1 MAGSSIIKNISWKFA
16 EQVSSQLAML
26 IVSIVLA
33 RILTPHDFGVIAIVN
48 IFTAIANAFVINS
61 FGTAL
66 IQKKDADA
74 LDFSSVLYF
83 NIFFCIV
90 IYVALYFCA
99 PLVSD
104 FYDNEYSEL
113 VPVLRVLCLSIILMG
128 VLAVQNSYISR
139 KMLFK
144 KFFISTSSATFL
156 SGLVGIM
163 LALTG
168 FGVWAL
174 VWQYILTNLLKV
186 LVLANIIRKPPLLQF
201 SFARLRGMLGFG
213 SKTLVTSMLITCYLE
228 FRATVIGK
236 LYSAADLAFYDR
248 AKQFPSLAVT
258 NVNNSIE
265 SVLFPHM
272 SRLQDDIAA
281 VKATC
286 KRSIRFSSY
295 IMMPLLMGLLATAE
309 PLVRLVLT
317 DKWLPTVPLL
327 QWFCLVF
334 LFQPIHTANM
344 QALKAI
350 GKSGV
355 QMKLEFIK
363 KGIELA
369 CLLVVMWYGVEAI
382 VVNMA
387 VLTTLFTGLN
397 AWPNRKYLNYTF
409 GEQVRD
415 IFPSLAMSS
424 LMCGAI
430 WLLTLFNMPAF
441 LTLIMQVVSGPILY
455 LGMSKVTHNEQLQY
469 IIEKFRGRKTRHK

>member
-1 MAGSSIIKNISWKFA
+1 
-16 EQVSSQLAML
+16 ML
-26 IVSIVLA
+26 VVSIVLA

-66 IQKKDADA
+66 IQKKNADA

-90 IYVALYFCA
+90 VYVALYLCA
-99 PLVSD
+99 PLISD
-104 FYDNEYSEL
+104 FYGNQYDEL
-113 VPVLRVLCLSIILMG
+113 VPVLRVLCLSIILLG
-128 VLAVQNSYISR
+128 VLAVQSSYISR
-139 KMLFK
+139 QMLFK
-144 KFFISTSSATFL
+144 KFFISTSSATFI
-156 SGLVGIM
+156 SGIIGIV

-186 LVLANIIRKPPLLQF
+186 LVLANIIRKPPLLRF
-201 SFARLRGMLGFG
+201 SFRRLRGMLGFG

-248 AKQFPSLAVT
+248 AKQFPSLVVT
-258 NVNNSIE
+258 NINNSIE

-272 SRLQDDIAA
+272 SRLQDDISA

-295 IMMPLLMGLLATAE
+295 IMMPLLLGLLAVAE
-309 PLVRLVLT
+309 PLVRLILT
-317 DKWLPTVPLL
+317 DKWLPAVPLL
-327 QWFCLVF
+327 QWFCIVF

-382 VVNMA
+382 VINMA

-415 IFPSLAMSS
+415 IFPSLAMSTV
-424 LMCGAI
+424 MCAAM
-430 WLLTLFNMPAF
+430 WSLTLLHMPAYV
-441 LTLIMQVVSGPILY
+441 TLAVQIVMGPVLYVIMSRL
-455 LGMSKVTHNEQLQY
+455 THNGQLQY
-469 IIEKFRGRKTRHK
+469 IIDKFKGHHDRQK

>member
-1 MAGSSIIKNISWKFA
+1 MANPSIIKNISWKFA

-26 IVSIVLA
+26 VVSIVLA

-66 IQKKDADA
+66 IQKKNADA

-90 IYVALYFCA
+90 VYVALYLCA
-99 PLVSD
+99 PLISD
-104 FYDNEYSEL
+104 FYGNQYEEL

-128 VLAVQNSYISR
+128 ILAVQSSYISR
-139 KMLFK
+139 QMLFK
-144 KFFISTSSATFL
+144 KFFISTSSATFI
-156 SGLVGIM
+156 SGVIGIV

-186 LVLANIIRKPPLLQF
+186 LVLADIIRKPPLLRF
-201 SFARLRGMLGFG
+201 SFKRLRGMLGFG

-248 AKQFPSLAVT
+248 AKQFPSLVVT
-258 NVNNSIE
+258 NINNSIE

-272 SRLQDDIAA
+272 SRLQDDISA

-295 IMMPLLMGLLATAE
+295 IMMPLLLGLLAAAE
-309 PLVRLVLT
+309 PLVRLILT
-317 DKWLPTVPLL
+317 DKWLPAVPLL
-327 QWFCLVF
+327 QWFCIVF

-363 KGIELA
+363 KSIELA
-369 CLLVVMWYGVEAI
+369 CLLVVMWHGVEAI
-382 VVNMA
+382 VINMA

-397 AWPNRKYLNYTF
+397 AWPNRKYLNYKF
-409 GEQVRD
+409 GEQMRD
-415 IFPSLAMSS
+415 ILPSLAMSAV
-424 LMCGAI
+424 MCAAM
-430 WLLTLFNMPAF
+430 WSLTLLHMPDYV
-441 LTLIMQVVSGPILY
+441 TLAMQIVTGPALY
-455 LGMSKVTHNEQLQY
+455 LLMSRLTHNEQLQY
-469 IIEKFRGRKTRHK
+469 ITEKFKGHHDHHK